1 MIIVGVCTTPGGG
14 YVNLV
19 SSLDEEPEVD
29 EYYSCS
35 DELALKA
42 KQNLWHK
49 IEPVISVG
57 RMVSFI
63 VVERTS
69 DVPSTEV
76 QEIEHDSGR
85 AVT

>member
-35 DELALKA
+35 DEWALKA

-49 IEPVISVG
+49 IEPVISAG
-57 RMVSFI
+57 RIVSFT

-76 QEIEHDSGR
+76 QAVEHDNQG
-85 AVT
+85 AV